1 MEHVP
6 HECGLLS
13 LQITTPPLYPG
24 NEALPMQGEG
34 SCSSVRAFII
44 ILVDAE
50 NLGFAYPAFVGSQFP
65 SRSCIPRSLSSDLDE
80 YRL

>member
-13 LQITTPPLYPG
+13 LQITTPPLYP
-24 NEALPMQGEG
+24 MQREG

-44 ILVDAE
+44 ILADTE
-50 NLGFAYPAFVGSQFP
+50 NLGFAYPEFIGSQFP
-65 SRSCIPRSLSSDLDE
+65 SRSCIPSSLSSDADE